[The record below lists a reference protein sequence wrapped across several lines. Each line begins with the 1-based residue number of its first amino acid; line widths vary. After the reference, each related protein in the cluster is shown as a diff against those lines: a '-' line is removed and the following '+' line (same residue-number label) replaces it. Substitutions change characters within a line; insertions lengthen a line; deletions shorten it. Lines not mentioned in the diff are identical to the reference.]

1 MDAMLMMRPAL
12 RSRKYG
18 VTALQVRNTDF
29 VFTANVRSQSS
40 SVLFMNGMPGG
51 EAIPALF
58 TSTSMRPSTSRVR
71 STMSFTSAL
80 LVTSHFIART
90 LRPSAFASSAVF
102 SALRTWMS
110 GIAMSAPSFA
120 IARTMPRPMP
130 LPPPVTIATF
140 PSSRAMHS
148 SVDIIGVS
156 EGHMTTHTLR
166 SRNWFGRMDLD
177 GFATRSWL
185 KTEGFSDLM
194 FDGRP
199 VIGIANSWS
208 ELTNCNAHLRQVADA
223 VKRGAWSAGGFPLEF
238 PTISLGEI
246 LMKPTTMLFRNLMAM
261 DVEECLRAYP
271 LDAVV
276 LLSGC
281 DKTTPAMLMGAASA
295 DVPAIMVTGGPML
308 RGKWRA
314 EELGSGTDVRRL
326 WAERRADRLTDEEL
340 CEVEACLSRSSGHCM
355 VMGTASTMASMAEA
369 LGMTLP
375 GNAAIPAPDSR
386 RLALA
391 ELSGRR
397 AVELALRGGPR
408 PSEILT
414 AKAFDNAISSDM
426 AIGGSTNAIIHLVA
440 LAGRA
445 GVPLPLARFD
455 ALSRSTPLLV
465 NCKPSGKYLMEDFF
479 YAGGLPAV
487 LKELLPLLHGDA
499 LAVNGRTLAD
509 NVRDARCW
517 NEDVIRPLAIPLAP
531 EGGTVILFGNLCPD
545 GAVLK
550 QSAASPHL
558 LTHRGRAVVFESHDD
573 LARRI
578 DDPAL
583 AIDATS
589 VLVLKHAGPK
599 GAPGMPEWG
608 AAPIPARLL
617 KQGVKDMVRISD
629 ARMSGTSYG
638 TVVLHVAPE
647 AAIGGP
653 LALVRDGD
661 EIDLD
666 VPKRKLTLRVSDAEL
681 ARRREAWTPP
691 APHFSGGYGRIFL
704 DHVLQANEGCDFDVL
719 RGRRPVTPEESARP
733 THL

>member
-51 EAIPALF
+51 EAMPALF

-71 STMSFTSAL
+71 STMSFTSVL
-80 LVTSHFIART
+80 LVTSHFIAST
-90 LRPSAFASSAVF
+90 LRPSAFTSSAVF
-102 SALRTWMS
+102 SALSTWMS
-110 GIAMSAPSFA
+110 RIAMSAPSFA

-208 ELTNCNAHLRQVADA
+208 ELTNCNAHLRQVAEA
-223 VKRGAWSAGGFPLEF
+223 VKRGVLSAGGFPLEF

-261 DVEECLRAYP
+261 DVEECIRAYP
-271 LDAVV
+271 LDGVV

-308 RGKWRA
+308 RGMWGQV
-314 EELGSGTDVRRL
+314 ELGSGTDNWRY
-326 WAERRADRLTDEEL
+326 WAELRAGRISEEEW
-340 CEVEACLSRSSGHCM
+340 CEIESCISRSAGHCM

-375 GNAAIPAPDSR
+375 GNAAIPASDSR
-386 RLALA
+386 RMALA
-391 ELSGRR
+391 EMSGRR
-397 AVELALRGGPR
+397 IMDMARQGLK
-408 PSEILT
+408 PSKILT
-414 AKAFDNAISSDM
+414 PQAFDNAIRADM
-426 AIGGSTNAIIHLVA
+426 AIGGSTNAIIHMVA
-440 LAGRA
+440 IAGRA
-445 GVPLPLARFD
+445 GVELPLARFD
-455 ALSRSTPLLV
+455 QLARTTPFLANLR
-465 NCKPSGKYLMEDFF
+465 PSGKYLMEDFF

-499 LAVNGRTLAD
+499 PTVNGKSIAD

-517 NEDVIRPLAIPLAP
+517 NEDVIRPLGMPLSP
-531 EGGTVILFGNLCPD
+531 EGGTVILSGNLCPD

-558 LTHRGRAVVFESHDD
+558 LTHRGRAVVFEDHDD
-573 LARRI
+573 LHRRI
-578 DDPAL
+578 DDPGL
-583 AIDATS
+583 PIDETS

-608 AAPIPARLL
+608 AAPIPAPLL
-617 KQGVKDMVRISD
+617 KRGVKDMVRISD

-647 AAIGGP
+647 AAVGGP

-661 EIDLD
+661 EIELE
-666 VPKRKLTLRVSDAEL
+666 VPKRTLTLRVSDEEL
-681 ARRREAWTPP
+681 ARRRAAWKPRPP
-691 APHFSGGYGRIFL
+691 RFTRGYGRLFL
-704 DHVLQANEGCDFDVL
+704 DHVLQANEGADFDFL
-719 RGRRPVTPEESARP
+719 RGRTPVRAEDTAGPS
-733 THL
+733 HS